1 MGGGIISLVA
11 NGAQDIYLTGNPQ
24 ITYFKVMYRRYT
36 NFAVETIE
44 HAIDS
49 AKPGGR
55 YSIQVQRNG
64 DLASKTALR
73 LKLDKVTAAN
83 LNKKTGETTS
93 SQKVAWVRRLGHAAL
108 KSAEVKIGGIT
119 IDKHVGVWM
128 DIWYELTRTESEE
141 AGYRA
146 LIGDVDDLTKLRG
159 PTTTLD
165 SETILPEYTMYI
177 PLQFWF
183 CRNYGQ
189 ALPLIALQYHE
200 VRVDVELEEIGK
212 LMCYTGSTAPKMSSW
227 SYKEAGLMVDYVYL
241 ESAER
246 RRYAQYGHEYLI
258 EQVQF
263 SGEENIS
270 INSNSATNNQK
281 FKLNYNHP
289 TKEIIWA
296 LKIGA
301 FNGEANRNS
310 SSDSS
315 KFLCYTN
322 DDNWSGALDYAAKNI
337 VESLVISGKTSTD
350 LKFKT
355 TGDYFDLQTET
366 SSTKS
371 VKDVLENNRIKVQLI
386 KQDGLILK
394 DATGLTDALRVVKAP
409 YLKDESEQDKAPASA
424 TDVQLMNWAL
434 DSIDE
439 AVVRVVLD
447 TTNKI
452 PISINCVSVKHSLN
466 LTDASIPVSK
476 FDKNVTSVQT
486 LHPDVTVTQPNNYGL
501 RLDGKGNPIHS
512 ANIQL
517 NGHDRFSMQEGSYFN
532 YYQTKNHHTHTP
544 ADGINVYSFALFPE
558 KHQPSGTTNLSRI
571 DSAILNLNI
580 SDSLRQS
587 RNKLDISTNTQLFI
601 FALSINVLRAMSG
614 MAGLAYS
621 N

>member
-73 LKLDKVTAAN
+73 LKLDKVTGAN
-83 LNKKTGETTS
+83 LQEY
-93 SQKVAWVRRLGHAAL
+93 QKVGWVRRLGHAAI

-146 LIGDVDDLTKLRG
+146 LIGDVDDLTRLRG
-159 PTTTLD
+159 KTTVSD
-165 SETILPEYTMYI
+165 SDTILPEYTMYI

-200 VRVDVELEEIGK
+200 VRIDVELEEIGK
-212 LMCYTGSTAPKMSSW
+212 LLCYTGSTPPRMSQW
-227 SYKEAGLMVDYVYL
+227 TYKEAGLMVDYVYL

-270 INSNSATNNQK
+270 INSNSSTNNQK

-296 LKIGA
+296 LKVGA

-322 DDNWSGALDYAAKNI
+322 DDNWKNALDYAAKNI
-337 VESLVISGKTSTD
+337 VESLVVTSDSDEKWAPVEGYTPINVN
-350 LKFKT
+350 
-355 TGDYFDLQTET
+355 G
-366 SSTKS
+366 
-371 VKDVLENNRIKVQLI
+371 VKDALLNNRIKVQLI
-386 KQDGLILK
+386 KQDGDMEDNGEDIHTLK
-394 DATGLTDALRVVKAP
+394 VATAK
-409 YLKDESEQDKAPASA
+409 YLKDESVQDKTTVNS
-424 TDVQLMNWAL
+424 TGNELMKWAL
-434 DSIDE
+434 SSIDE
-439 AVVRVVLD
+439 AIVRVLINGADV
-447 TTNKI
+447 
-452 PISINCVSVKHSLN
+452 ISINCVSVKHSLN
-466 LTDASIPVSK
+466 LTDVSIPVSN
-476 FDKNVTSVQT
+476 FNKNTSSVQV

-544 ADGINVYSFALFPE
+544 TDGINVYSFALFPE

-580 SDSLRQS
+580 SDSLRPS
-587 RNKLDISTNTQLFI
+587 RHKLDISTNTQLYI